1 MEIKLSE
8 MSYGEEGI
16 VKQIDEDLRNKVAGM
31 GVRVGKKLKMIT
43 KQPVKGPVVVLVD
56 EANTSL
62 GREVAEKIIVK
73 VER

>member
-16 VKQIDEDLRNKVAGM
+16 VNRIDEDLRNKVAGM

-62 GREVAEKIIVK
+62 GREVAEKILVEVK
-73 VER
+73 R